1 MVISTTLGK
10 ARNYGFYRGSR
21 AGMRKR
27 EMRAWLH
34 CETESET
41 WDTAIEGRTIFL
53 DLGSPRGLRRET
65 LASETVTDSTSFARL
80 DLAADG
86 GWTVRCSPHT
96 DVFVNS
102 TLLTRTRGIQNGA
115 LLQGENWSAVLHVEY
130 APAIFREQPF
140 EEVPLDGITLLV
152 IGRHGTGESGG
163 DRIDLDEDLQQISR
177 SHVSVERRG
186 NRFVARDT
194 SRSGATLNGQRFD
207 EKELVVGDRL
217 IVGPYSFEFTG
228 RSLRRVR
235 PRIGA
240 EIVATGVGVDAGG
253 RTILDGVS
261 LQIPACSFVGILG
274 GSGQGK
280 STLMTAICGIRP
292 PTRGKVAIDGI
303 ELGTDDGQ
311 APVGYVPQDDIVHVE
326 LTVEQAIR
334 HSAKLRLDARI
345 PAAEIGALVD
355 EIIGRLGLEEHRHK
369 RINRLSGGQRKRVS
383 IATELLAKP
392 AALFLD
398 EPSSG
403 LDPATEYHLMRLLR
417 HLAAADCTVVCTT
430 HVLGRAYLFDRLLF
444 IHGGR
449 LVFDGTPEEAREFF
463 SVETLD
469 MVYIKIDS
477 GEETAVQLEERFK
490 TWREAR
496 GAAPEET
503 GSGTAGEASP
513 KKTRRDLRGH
523 VSAFFTQLARLRDV
537 TASDKLAMVYLLA
550 QPVLI
555 ALLIGWVAEDYVLR
569 LFLCLVAVLWFGCS
583 NGAQQIVKE
592 RPVFTRERLCGVGA
606 NPYLLSKYKLHGA
619 LTATQGLLLFLVAQT
634 TAMIFNPPLLSA
646 ATMIEEMTR
655 LERDRVAAQAR
666 ATGPQVDF
674 VAVEEGRASTVAD
687 SPQASTPVPRAETKL
702 PIVRALTARLAWF
715 CGSGENVLE
724 ASRPDGAGFWRTF
737 SWSLGLKAVSLIGTA
752 LAGVAMGLAISG
764 LVQTS
769 TQAVLWVPLI
779 LIPQILLGGVVLV
792 RPELSA
798 AARGLAQ
805 LTPSFSAQRILDVSN
820 IYGLRV
826 PFLSNRTELPVF
838 LTPGE
843 KERVEWELAGKKYSQ
858 TYDRISPVNRSWQN
872 LVVYPAAV
880 GQHINTYD
888 ELVTKQNSKRKLF
901 HDTTGSRNDVKY
913 RKGTVY
919 ENTLPAARSAAVL
932 MVWIAMCYA
941 VTVIALQKAA
951 ARPS

>member
-1 MVISTTLGK
+1 
-10 ARNYGFYRGSR
+10 
-21 AGMRKR
+21 
-27 EMRAWLH
+27 MRAWLH
-34 CETESET
+34 CETESGT
-41 WDTAIEGRTIFL
+41 WDTEIEGRTLFL
-53 DLGSPRGLRRET
+53 DLGGENGLRRET
-65 LASETVTDSTSFARL
+65 LAAATVTESTAFVRL
-80 DLAADG
+80 DLGNDG
-86 GWTVRCSPHT
+86 AWTVQASPQSEI
-96 DVFVNS
+96 FVNGTILS
-102 TLLTRTRGIQNGA
+102 RPRSVQTGA
-115 LLQGENWSAVLHVEY
+115 LLQGEGWSAVLHLDHE
-130 APAIFREQPF
+130 PPLFRGQPF
-140 EEVPLDGITLLV
+140 DEIPLAGVGSLV
-152 IGRHGTGESGG
+152 IGRHKSGESAG

-177 SHVSVERRG
+177 SHVSIERRG
-186 NRFVARDT
+186 RRFVAKDT

-207 EKELVVGDRL
+207 ERELVVGDRL

-228 RSLRRVR
+228 RSLRKVR

-240 EIVATGVGVDAGG
+240 EITASGVGVDAGG

-280 STLMTAICGIRP
+280 STLMTAVCGIRP
-292 PTRGKVAIDGI
+292 PTRGKVTIDGI
-303 ELGTDDGQ
+303 EMGANADQ

-345 PAAEIGALVD
+345 PAPEIDALVD
-355 EIIGRLGLEEHRHK
+355 EIIGRLGLEEHRGK

-449 LVFDGTPEEAREFF
+449 LVFDGTPEEARDFF
-463 SVETLD
+463 AVESLD
-469 MVYIKIDS
+469 MVYIKLDG
-477 GEETAVQLEERFK
+477 GEETAVQLEDRFK
-490 TWREAR
+490 LWREHKGGAVEVTSAAAGQEPATRKTHR
-496 GAAPEET
+496 GW
-503 GSGTAGEASP
+503 
-513 KKTRRDLRGH
+513 RGH
-523 VSAFFTQLARLRDV
+523 FSALLTQLARLRDITV
-537 TASDKLAMVYLLA
+537 SDRLAMVYLLA

-592 RPVFTRERLCGVGA
+592 RPVFAREKICGVGA

-619 LTATQGLLLFLVAQT
+619 VTATQGLLLFLVAQT
-634 TAMIFNPPLLSA
+634 TAMIFNPPLLPA
-646 ATMIEEMTR
+646 GTMIEEMTR
-655 LERDRVAAQAR
+655 TERDRVTAEAR
-666 ATGPQVDF
+666 AAAPQTDF
-674 VAVEEGRASTVAD
+674 AAVEEGKAATETADAPADTAAS
-687 SPQASTPVPRAETKL
+687 PREAKL
-702 PIVRALTARLAWF
+702 PLLRAAAARAAWF
-715 CGSGENVLE
+715 CGAGENVLE
-724 ASRPDGAGFWRTF
+724 ASRPGGAGFWRAWF
-737 SWSLGLKAVSLIGTA
+737 WSIGLKAVALACTA
-752 LAGVAMGLAISG
+752 LVGVAMGLAISG

-805 LTPSFSAQRILDVSN
+805 ITPSFSAQRILDVSN
-820 IYGLRV
+820 TYGLTV
-826 PFLSNRTELPVF
+826 PFLSNRTKLPVF

-858 TYDRISPVNRSWQN
+858 SYDRISPVNRSWQN
-872 LVVYPAAV
+872 LLVYPAAA
-880 GQHINTYD
+880 GQHINAYD
-888 ELVTKQNSKRKLF
+888 EVVTKQNSRKKIF
-901 HDTTGSRNDVKY
+901 QDTTGARNDVKY

-919 ENTLPAARSAAVL
+919 ENLWPAVRATAIILVWVALCYAITVMALQKTAARS
-932 MVWIAMCYA
+932 
-941 VTVIALQKAA
+941 
-951 ARPS
+951 S

>member
-1 MVISTTLGK
+1 M
-10 ARNYGFYRGSR
+10 
-21 AGMRKR
+21 
-27 EMRAWLH
+27 
-34 CETESET
+34 
-41 WDTAIEGRTIFL
+41 
-53 DLGSPRGLRRET
+53 
-65 LASETVTDSTSFARL
+65 
-80 DLAADG
+80 
-86 GWTVRCSPHT
+86 
-96 DVFVNS
+96 
-102 TLLTRTRGIQNGA
+102 
-115 LLQGENWSAVLHVEY
+115 
-130 APAIFREQPF
+130 
-140 EEVPLDGITLLV
+140 
-152 IGRHGTGESGG
+152 
-163 DRIDLDEDLQQISR
+163 
-177 SHVSVERRG
+177 
-186 NRFVARDT
+186 
-194 SRSGATLNGQRFD
+194 
-207 EKELVVGDRL
+207 
-217 IVGPYSFEFTG
+217 
-228 RSLRRVR
+228 
-235 PRIGA
+235 
-240 EIVATGVGVDAGG
+240 DAGG
-253 RTILDGVS
+253 RTILDVVS

-280 STLMTAICGIRP
+280 STLRTAIGGIRP
-292 PTRGKVAIDGI
+292 PTRGKPAIDGV
-303 ELGTDDGQ
+303 ELGADDGQ
-311 APVGYVPQDDIVHVE
+311 APVGYVPQDDIVHIE

-345 PAAEIGALVD
+345 PAAEIAALVD
-355 EIIGRLGLEEHRHK
+355 EIIGRLGLEEHRQK

-469 MVYIKIDS
+469 MVYIKLDS
-477 GEETAVQLEERFK
+477 GDETAIQVEERFK
-490 TWREAR
+490 KWRENR
-496 GAAPEET
+496 GAAPEAT
-503 GSGTAGEASP
+503 ASGTTGEASP
-513 KKTRRDLRGH
+513 KKTRRHLRGH
-523 VSAFFTQLARLRDV
+523 ISAFFTQLARLRDI

-592 RPVFTRERLCGVGA
+592 RPVFTREKLCGVGA

-619 LTATQGLLLFLVAQT
+619 LTAAQGLLLFLVAQS
-634 TAMIFNPPLLSA
+634 TAMIFNPPLISA
-646 ATMIEEMTR
+646 GTMIDEMTR

-666 ATGPQVDF
+666 NAEPQVGF
-674 VAVEEGRASTVAD
+674 TAVEEGKTASAAD
-687 SPQASTPVPRAETKL
+687 SPQASTPAPRMEAKL
-702 PIVRALTARLAWF
+702 PILRTLMARLAWF

-737 SWSLGLKAVSLIGTA
+737 SWSLGLKVVALIGTA

-798 AARGLAQ
+798 AARSLAQ

-820 IYGLRV
+820 VYGLAV

-858 TYDRISPVNRSWQN
+858 SYDRISPVNRSWQN
-872 LVVYPAAV
+872 LVVYPAAA
-880 GQHINTYD
+880 GQHVNTYD

-901 HDTTGSRNDVKY
+901 HDTTDSRNDVKY
-913 RKGTVY
+913 RKGAVY
-919 ENTLPAARSAAVL
+919 ENVWPAARSAVVL
-932 MVWIAMCYA
+932 MVWIGLCYA
-941 VTVIALQKAA
+941 TTVIALQKAA
-951 ARPS
+951 ARSS

>member
-1 MVISTTLGK
+1 
-10 ARNYGFYRGSR
+10 
-21 AGMRKR
+21 
-27 EMRAWLH
+27 MRAWLH
-34 CETESET
+34 CETESGT
-41 WDTAIEGRTIFL
+41 WDTAIEGRTLFL
-53 DLGSPRGLRRET
+53 DLEKQHGLRREA
-65 LASETVTDSTSFARL
+65 LAAETITESTDFLRL
-80 DLAADG
+80 DLGADG
-86 GWTVRCSPHT
+86 AWTVQSSPQAE
-96 DVFVNS
+96 VFVNGTPLS
-102 TLLTRTRGIQNGA
+102 RPRAVQDGA
-115 LLQGENWSAVLHVEY
+115 LLQGEGWSAVLHVEY
-130 APAIFREQPF
+130 EPPLFRGQPF
-140 EEVPLDGITLLV
+140 EEIPLAGLDSLV
-152 IGRHGTGESGG
+152 IGRQKTGEASG
-163 DRIDLDEDLQQISR
+163 DRIDLDEDLQQLSR

-186 NRFVARDT
+186 SRFVARDT

-207 EKELVVGDRL
+207 ERELVVGDRL

-228 RSLRRVR
+228 RSLRKVR

-240 EIVATGVGVDAGG
+240 EITASGIGVDAGG

-292 PTRGKVAIDGI
+292 ATRGKVTIDGI
-303 ELGTDDGQ
+303 ELGADAEQ

-334 HSAKLRLDARI
+334 HSAKLRLDPRI
-345 PAAEIGALVD
+345 PGPEIDALVD

-463 SVETLD
+463 DVESLD
-469 MVYIKIDS
+469 MVYIKLDS
-477 GEETAVQLEERFK
+477 SEETAAQVEARFK
-490 TWREAR
+490 AWREAR
-496 GAAPEET
+496 GGAVEL
-503 GSGTAGEASP
+503 AGGAGKSEGAL
-513 KKTRRDLRGH
+513 KKMRRGLGGH
-523 VSAFFTQLARLRDV
+523 VSALLTQLARLRDITV
-537 TASDKLAMVYLLA
+537 SDRLAMVYLLA

-592 RPVFTRERLCGVGA
+592 RPVFTREKICGVGA

-619 LTATQGLLLFLVAQT
+619 VTALQGLLLFLVAQS
-634 TAMIFNPPLLSA
+634 TAMIFNPPLLPSG
-646 ATMIEEMTR
+646 TMIEEMTR
-655 LERDRVAAQAR
+655 MERDRVAAQAR
-666 ATGPQVDF
+666 AAAPQIDF
-674 VAVEEGRASTVAD
+674 VAVEEGQNAASAQTAAAA
-687 SPQASTPVPRAETKL
+687 PTTPRREAKL
-702 PIVRALTARLAWF
+702 PILDATAARIAWF
-715 CGSGENVLE
+715 SGAGENVLE
-724 ASRPDGAGFWRTF
+724 ASRPGGAGFWRTWF
-737 SWSLGLKAVSLIGTA
+737 WTIGLKVVALACTA
-752 LAGVAMGLAISG
+752 LVGVAMGLAISG

-798 AARGLAQ
+798 AARGLAYI
-805 LTPSFSAQRILDVSN
+805 TPSFSAQRIIDVSN
-820 IYGLRV
+820 IYGLAV
-826 PFLSNRTELPVF
+826 PSLSNRTKLPVF

-843 KERVEWELAGKKYSQ
+843 KERVEWELGGKKYSES
-858 TYDRISPVNRSWQN
+858 YDRISPVNRSWQN
-872 LVVYPAAV
+872 LLVYPAAA
-880 GQHINTYD
+880 GQHANAYD
-888 ELVTKQNSKRKLF
+888 EVLTKQNSKKKVPL
-901 HDTTGSRNDVKY
+901 DTTEARNDVKY
-913 RKGTVY
+913 RKGTIY
-919 ENTLPAARSAAVL
+919 ENLWPAARSVGIIL
-932 MVWIAMCYA
+932 VWVALCYA
-941 VTVIALQKAA
+941 VTVFALQKAA
-951 ARPS
+951 ARSS

>member
-1 MVISTTLGK
+1 
-10 ARNYGFYRGSR
+10 
-21 AGMRKR
+21 
-27 EMRAWLH
+27 MRAWLH
-34 CETESET
+34 CETESGS
-41 WDTAIEGRTIFL
+41 WDTEIEGRTLFL
-53 DLGSPRGLRRET
+53 DLGGEHGLRRET
-65 LASETVTDSTSFARL
+65 LAAATVTDSTAFVRL
-80 DLAADG
+80 DLGTDG
-86 GWTVRCSPHT
+86 AWTVQASPQAEIFANDT
-96 DVFVNS
+96 ILSRPRSVQ
-102 TLLTRTRGIQNGA
+102 TGA
-115 LLQGENWSAVLHVEY
+115 LLQGEGWSAVLHLEY
-130 APAIFREQPF
+130 APPLFRGQPF
-140 EEVPLDGITLLV
+140 EEIPLAGLGSLV
-152 IGRHGTGESGG
+152 IGRHKSGESAG

-177 SHVSVERRG
+177 SHVSIERRG
-186 NRFVARDT
+186 LRFVAKDT

-207 EKELVVGDRL
+207 ERELVVGDRL

-228 RSLRRVR
+228 RSLRKVR

-240 EIVATGVGVDAGG
+240 EITASGVGVDAGG

-261 LQIPACSFVGILG
+261 VQISACSFVGILG

-280 STLMTAICGIRP
+280 STLMTAVCGIRP
-292 PTRGKVAIDGI
+292 PTRGKVTIDGI
-303 ELGTDDGQ
+303 EMGANAEQ

-345 PAAEIGALVD
+345 PRAEIDALVD
-355 EIIGRLGLEEHRHK
+355 EIIGRLGLEEHRGK

-463 SVETLD
+463 GAESLD
-469 MVYIKIDS
+469 MVYIKLDE
-477 GEETAVQLEERFK
+477 GGETATQVEQRFK
-490 TWREAR
+490 QWREVR
-496 GAAPEET
+496 GGTPELA
-503 GSGTAGEASP
+503 GGTLPRDATL
-513 KKTRRDLRGH
+513 KKTRRGLRGDF
-523 VSAFFTQLARLRDV
+523 AALLTQLARLRDI
-537 TASDKLAMVYLLA
+537 TASDRMAMVYMLA

-569 LFLCLVAVLWFGCS
+569 IFLCLVAVLWFGCS

-592 RPVFTRERLCGVGA
+592 RPVFAREKICGVGT

-619 LTATQGLLLFLVAQT
+619 VTTAQGLLLFLVVQT
-634 TAMIFNPPLLSA
+634 TAMFANPPLLSA
-646 ATMIEEMTR
+646 GTMIEEMMR
-655 LERDRVAAQAR
+655 LERDRAAEVAR
-666 ATGPQVDF
+666 AEAPREDF
-674 VAVEEGRASTVAD
+674 AAVEEGRPAVETEVA
-687 SPQASTPVPRAETKL
+687 AVEARAPRQEPGL
-702 PIVRALTARLAWF
+702 PAGRALAARAAWF
-715 CGSGENVLE
+715 CGAGENVLE
-724 ASRPDGAGFWRTF
+724 ASRPAGAGFWHTWF
-737 SWSLGLKAVSLIGTA
+737 WTIGLKMLALACTA
-752 LAGVAMGLAISG
+752 LVGVAMGLAISG
-764 LVQTS
+764 LVQTG

-805 LTPSFSAQRILDVSN
+805 ITPSFSAQRIFDVSN
-820 IYGLRV
+820 VYGLTV
-826 PFLSNRTELPVF
+826 PFLSNRTKLPVF

-843 KERVEWELAGKKYSQ
+843 KQRIEWESCGKNYSQ
-858 TYDRISPVNRSWQN
+858 SYDRISTVNRSWQN
-872 LVVYPAAV
+872 LLVYPDV
-880 GQHINTYD
+880 TGQHVNTYD
-888 ELVTKQNSKRKLF
+888 ELVTEQRSKRKLF
-901 HDTTGSRNDVKY
+901 HDTTDTRNDVKY

-919 ENTLPAARSAAVL
+919 DNLRPAAQAAVIIF
-932 MVWIAMCYA
+932 VWVGLCYA
-941 VTVIALQKAA
+941 TTVLALRRTAV
-951 ARPS
+951 RSS

>member
-1 MVISTTLGK
+1 
-10 ARNYGFYRGSR
+10 
-21 AGMRKR
+21 
-27 EMRAWLH
+27 MRAWLH
-34 CETESET
+34 CETESGT
-41 WDTAIEGRTIFL
+41 WDTEIEGRTLFL
-53 DLGSPRGLRRET
+53 DLGDQHGLRREA
-65 LASETVTDSTSFARL
+65 LAAETITDSTHFLRL
-80 DLAADG
+80 DLGADG
-86 GWTVRCSPHT
+86 AWTVQSSPQAE
-96 DVFVNS
+96 VFVNGTPLS
-102 TLLTRTRGIQNGA
+102 RPRAVQDGA
-115 LLQGENWSAVLHVEY
+115 LLQGEGWSAVLRVEHE
-130 APAIFREQPF
+130 APLFRGKPF
-140 EEVPLDGITLLV
+140 EEIPLAGLNSLV
-152 IGRHGTGESGG
+152 IGRQKTGEASG
-163 DRIDLDEDLQQISR
+163 DRIDLDEDLQQLSR
-177 SHVSVERRG
+177 SHVSIERRG
-186 NRFVARDT
+186 SRFVARDT

-207 EKELVVGDRL
+207 ERQLVVGDRL

-228 RSLRRVR
+228 RSLRKVR

-240 EIVATGVGVDAGG
+240 EITASGIGVDAGG

-292 PTRGKVAIDGI
+292 ATRGKVIIDGI
-303 ELGTDDGQ
+303 ELGADAEQ

-334 HSAKLRLDARI
+334 HSAKLRLDPRI
-345 PAAEIGALVD
+345 PGPEIDALVD

-463 SVETLD
+463 EVESLD
-469 MVYIKIDS
+469 MVYIKLDS
-477 GEETAVQLEERFK
+477 SEETAAQVEARFK
-490 TWREAR
+490 AWREAR
-496 GAAPEET
+496 GGAVELAGAAGKTE
-503 GSGTAGEASP
+503 GAL
-513 KKTRRDLRGH
+513 KKMRRGLGGH
-523 VSAFFTQLARLRDV
+523 FSALLTQLARLRDITV
-537 TASDKLAMVYLLA
+537 SDRLAMVYLLA

-592 RPVFTRERLCGVGA
+592 RPVFTREKICGVGA

-619 LTATQGLLLFLVAQT
+619 VTALQGLLLFLVAQS
-634 TAMIFNPPLLSA
+634 TAMVFNPPLLPA
-646 ATMIEEMTR
+646 GTMIEEMTR
-655 LERDRVAAQAR
+655 MERDRVAAQAR
-666 ATGPQVDF
+666 AAAPQTDF
-674 VAVEEGRASTVAD
+674 VAVEEGQTAAA
-687 SPQASTPVPRAETKL
+687 PQTAAAAPTAPRREAKL
-702 PIVRALTARLAWF
+702 PLLDATAARMAWF
-715 CGSGENVLE
+715 SGAGENVLE
-724 ASRPDGAGFWRTF
+724 ASRPGGAGFWRTWF
-737 SWSLGLKAVSLIGTA
+737 WTIGLKVIALACTA
-752 LAGVAMGLAISG
+752 LVGVAMGLAISG

-805 LTPSFSAQRILDVSN
+805 ITPSFSAQRIIDVSN
-820 IYGLRV
+820 IYGLAV
-826 PFLSNRTELPVF
+826 PSLSNRTKLPVF

-843 KERVEWELAGKKYSQ
+843 KERVEWELAGKKYSES
-858 TYDRISPVNRSWQN
+858 YDRISPVNRSWQN
-872 LVVYPAAV
+872 LLVYPAAA
-880 GQHINTYD
+880 GQHANAYD
-888 ELVTKQNSKRKLF
+888 EVLTKQNSKKKVPL
-901 HDTTGSRNDVKY
+901 DTTEVRNDVKY
-913 RKGTVY
+913 RKGTIYDNVW
-919 ENTLPAARSAAVL
+919 PAARSVGIIL
-932 MVWIAMCYA
+932 VWVALCYA
-941 VTVIALQKAA
+941 VTVFALQKSA
-951 ARPS
+951 ARSS

>member
-1 MVISTTLGK
+1 MF
-10 ARNYGFYRGSR
+10 R
-21 AGMRKR
+21 
-27 EMRAWLH
+27 MRAWLH
-34 CETESET
+34 CETEAGT
-41 WDTAIEGRTIFL
+41 WDTAIEGRTLFL
-53 DLGSPRGLRRET
+53 DLGDQHGLRREA
-65 LASETVTDSTSFARL
+65 LAAETVTDSHDFMRL
-80 DLAADG
+80 DLGSDG
-86 GWTVRCSPHT
+86 AWTVQSSPRT
-96 DVFVNS
+96 EVFVNGTALS
-102 TLLTRTRGIQNGA
+102 RPRAIQNGA
-115 LLQGENWSAVLHVEY
+115 LLQGEGWSAVLHVEHE
-130 APAIFREQPF
+130 PPLFRGQPF
-140 EEVPLDGITLLV
+140 EEIPLEGLNSLV
-152 IGRHGTGESGG
+152 IGRRKTGEAAG
-163 DRIDLDEDLQQISR
+163 DRIDLDEDLQQLSR
-177 SHVSVERRG
+177 AHVSIERRG
-186 NRFVARDT
+186 SRFVASDT

-207 EKELVVGDRL
+207 ERELVVGDRL

-228 RSLRRVR
+228 RSLRKVR

-240 EIVATGVGVDAGG
+240 EINASGIGVEAGG

-292 PTRGKVAIDGI
+292 PTRGKVTIDGI
-303 ELGTDDGQ
+303 ELGADAEQ

-334 HSAKLRLDARI
+334 HSARLRLDSRI
-345 PAAEIGALVD
+345 PGAEIDALVD
-355 EIIGRLGLEEHRHK
+355 EIVGRLGLEEHRHK

-449 LVFDGTPEEAREFF
+449 LVFEGTPEEAREFF
-463 SVETLD
+463 EVESLD
-469 MVYIKIDS
+469 MVYIKLDGS
-477 GEETAVQLEERFK
+477 EETAAQIEQRFK
-490 TWREAR
+490 VWREAR
-496 GAAPEET
+496 GGGVET
-503 GSGTAGEASP
+503 GGAVSGSDGAAR
-513 KKTRRDLRGH
+513 KMRRGLRGH
-523 VSAFFTQLARLRDV
+523 FAALLTQLARLRDITV
-537 TASDKLAMVYLLA
+537 SDRLAMLYLLA

-592 RPVFTRERLCGVGA
+592 RPVFAREKICGVGA

-619 LTATQGLLLFLVAQT
+619 VTALQGLLLFLVAQS

-646 ATMIEEMTR
+646 GTMIEEMTR
-655 LERDRVAAQAR
+655 LERDRVAAEAR
-666 ATGPQVDF
+666 AAAPQSDF
-674 VAVEEGRASTVAD
+674 VAVEEGKSAATTEAPTAGATAKRSEAE
-687 SPQASTPVPRAETKL
+687 VPFL
-702 PIVRALTARLAWF
+702 GALAARTAWF
-715 CGSGENVLE
+715 CGAGENVLE
-724 ASRPDGAGFWRTF
+724 AARPGGAGFWSTWF
-737 SWSLGLKAVSLIGTA
+737 WTIGLKAIALACTA
-752 LAGVAMGLAISG
+752 LVGVAMGLAISG

-805 LTPSFSAQRILDVSN
+805 LTPSFSAQRIIDVSN
-820 IYGLRV
+820 VYGLAV
-826 PFLSNRTELPVF
+826 PSLSNRTKLPVF

-843 KERVEWELAGKKYSQ
+843 KERVEWELAGKKYSES
-858 TYDRISPVNRSWQN
+858 YDRISPVNRSWQN
-872 LVVYPAAV
+872 LLVYPAAT
-880 GQHINTYD
+880 GQHANTYD
-888 ELVTKQNSKRKLF
+888 EVLTKQNSKRKIP
-901 HDTTGSRNDVKY
+901 HDTADARNDVKY
-913 RKGTVY
+913 RKGTIY
-919 ENTLPAARSAAVL
+919 ENLWPAARSVAIILVWVTACYIATVL
-932 MVWIAMCYA
+932 
-941 VTVIALQKAA
+941 ALQRTA
-951 ARPS
+951 ARSS